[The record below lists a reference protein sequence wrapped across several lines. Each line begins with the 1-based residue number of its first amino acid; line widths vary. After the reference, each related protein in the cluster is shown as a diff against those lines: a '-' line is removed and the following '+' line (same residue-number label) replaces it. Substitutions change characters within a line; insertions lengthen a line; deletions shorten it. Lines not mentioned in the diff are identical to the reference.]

1 MFKMQVSRETMEV
14 MQVREGYSIRYRF
27 KPFLTVIGKD
37 LRNKDNFMKYLKQ
50 QTSNW
55 KSGNYFIKN
64 KNGTFAYF
72 NIEGNKIKLQK
83 ISSSGKKYLC
93 WESFG

>member
-1 MFKMQVSRETMEV
+1 MSLIKEVMEI

-27 KPFLTVIGKD
+27 KPFLTILNKD
-37 LRNKDNFMKYLKQ
+37 LRNKNNFLRYLKQ

-55 KSGNYFIKN
+55 KSGDYFMRG

-72 NIEGNKIKLQK
+72 QLDGNKIRLQK
-83 ISSSGKKYLC
+83 SSNSGKRYLC
-93 WESFG
+93 WESFNKLR